1 MQERNSDLTKMNILL
16 AAEEDFA
23 KAGLYGARINVIAEN
38 AGANKRMIYH
48 YYGSKEGLY
57 QKVLEYNLKK
67 IAALGGRDALS
78 GRDLEEGVREI
89 VSRYYWFLH
98 DNPRYVKIIAWEDL
112 LASPYNKKT
121 LKEILT
127 PVFNQVFD
135 FYARGCETGLFRKD
149 LDILQLMFSVHA
161 MCFITFAK
169 QDILLGMENGSST
182 TLEKRLE
189 HILDVVISA
198 LKA

>member
-1 MQERNSDLTKMNILL
+1 MQERNPDLTKTNILL
-16 AAEEDFA
+16 AAEEEFA
-23 KAGLYGARINVIAEN
+23 KSGLYGARINVIAEN
-38 AGANKRMIYH
+38 SGANKRMIYH

-57 QKVLEYNLKK
+57 QSVLEYNLKK
-67 IAALGGRDALS
+67 IASLGS
-78 GRDLEEGVREI
+78 GDILTGNDLEKGVREI
-89 VSRYYWFLH
+89 VSRYYWFLYE
-98 DNPRYVKIIAWEDL
+98 NPRYVKIIAWEDV

-135 FYARGCETGLFRKD
+135 FYTRGCKLGLFRKD
-149 LDILQLMFSVHA
+149 IDILQLIFSVHA

-169 QDILLGMENGSST
+169 QDILLGMQDGRSI

-189 HILDVVISA
+189 HILDVVMSA